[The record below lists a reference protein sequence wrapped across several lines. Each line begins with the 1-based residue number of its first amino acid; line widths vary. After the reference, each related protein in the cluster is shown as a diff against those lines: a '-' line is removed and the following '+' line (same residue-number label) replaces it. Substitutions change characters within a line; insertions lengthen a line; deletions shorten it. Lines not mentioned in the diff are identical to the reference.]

1 MMKSVSINS
10 NHLKVNKYN
19 LIIKF
24 NVMKVYRTHQREK
37 KKEKKSLDYRW
48 VAWSQSVSKSFSG
61 KGGESV
67 IDFHTG
73 NLFELLVILHILM
86 QAKTL

>member
-24 NVMKVYRTHQREK
+24 NVMKVYCTHQREK
-37 KKEKKSLDYRW
+37 KKRKEKP
-48 VAWSQSVSKSFSG
+48 
-61 KGGESV
+61 
-67 IDFHTG
+67 
-73 NLFELLVILHILM
+73 
-86 QAKTL
+86 